1 MCKEVQIKKM
11 GSFHIEKTYNKLLTV
26 IRDVIDNHGL
36 LNHDLNEVFNKELG
50 VTKQINSNKK
60 NESHDKSKSSYHK
73 AISNNCKMVKEMFRG
88 VVEHKYCLGVSH
100 KMAKIMKEDPSLT
113 LEEAC
118 RKGAEEMNEKL
129 GKNVF
134 PMDQEAFETRYEE
147 LHKCK
152 IVYESD

>member
-1 MCKEVQIKKM
+1 
-11 GSFHIEKTYNKLLTV
+11 
-26 IRDVIDNHGL
+26 
-36 LNHDLNEVFNKELG
+36 
-50 VTKQINSNKK
+50 
-60 NESHDKSKSSYHK
+60 
-73 AISNNCKMVKEMFRG
+73 MVKEMFQG

>member
-1 MCKEVQIKKM
+1 M
-11 GSFHIEKTYNKLLTV
+11 GSLHIEKTYNKLLTV

-36 LNHDLNEVFNKELG
+36 LSKDLNDVFNKELG
-50 VTKQINSNKK
+50 VTRQTEKHP
-60 NESHDKSKSSYHK
+60 SHEKSKSTYHK
-73 AISNNCKMVKEMFRG
+73 MVSNNCKMVKVMFKG

-100 KMAKIMKEDPSLT
+100 KMAKIMKEDPSLS

-134 PMDQEAFETRYEE
+134 PMDKEAFEKQYEE

-152 IVYESD
+152 IVYESE

>member
-1 MCKEVQIKKM
+1 M

-36 LNHDLNEVFNKELG
+36 LNQDLNEVFNKEMG
-50 VTKQINSNKK
+50 VTKHQ
-60 NESHDKSKSSYHK
+60 SHDKSKSTYHK

-134 PMDQEAFETRYEE
+134 PMDQEAFEKQYEE

-152 IVYESD
+152 IVYESE

>member
-1 MCKEVQIKKM
+1 MCKEVLKFKKM
-11 GSFHIEKTYNKLLTV
+11 GSFHIEKTYNKLLMV

-36 LNHDLNEVFNKELG
+36 LNQDLNEVFNKEMG
-50 VTKQINSNKK
+50 VTKHQ
-60 NESHDKSKSSYHK
+60 SHDKSKSTYHK

-134 PMDQEAFETRYEE
+134 PMDQEAFEKQYEE

-152 IVYESD
+152 IVYESE

>member
-1 MCKEVQIKKM
+1 M
-11 GSFHIEKTYNKLLTV
+11 GSFHIERTYNKLLTV
-26 IRDVIDNHGL
+26 IRDVIENHGL
-36 LNHDLNEVFNKELG
+36 LNQDLNEVFNKEMG
-50 VTKQINSNKK
+50 VTKQTNSNRK
-60 NESHDKSKSSYHK
+60 NQSHEKSPYHK
-73 AISNNCKMVKEMFRG
+73 AISNNCKMVKEMFKG

-134 PMDQEAFETRYEE
+134 PLDQETFEQKYEE

>member
-1 MCKEVQIKKM
+1 M

-36 LNHDLNEVFNKELG
+36 LNNDLNEIFNNELG
-50 VTKQINSNKK
+50 VTKQINSSKK
-60 NESHDKSKSSYHK
+60 NQSHDKSKSTYHK
-73 AISNNCKMVKEMFRG
+73 AISSNCKMVKEMFRG

-134 PMDQEAFETRYEE
+134 PMDQEAFQKRYEE

-152 IVYESD
+152 IVYESE

>member
-1 MCKEVQIKKM
+1 MCVREVQFKTM
-11 GSFHIEKTYNKLLTV
+11 GSFQIEKTYNKLLNV

-36 LNHDLNEVFNKELG
+36 LSNDLNEVFNKELG
-50 VTKQINSNKK
+50 VTKQIDSKK
-60 NESHDKSKSSYHK
+60 NQSHDKSKSSYHK

-100 KMAKIMKEDPSLT
+100 KMAKIMKEDPSLS

-134 PMDQEAFETRYEE
+134 PMDEETFKRRYEE

-152 IVYESD
+152 IVSESD

>member
-1 MCKEVQIKKM
+1 M
-11 GSFHIEKTYNKLLTV
+11 GSFHLEKTYNKLLTV

-36 LNHDLNEVFNKELG
+36 LNNDLNEIFNNELG
-50 VTKQINSNKK
+50 VTKQIYSSKK
-60 NESHDKSKSSYHK
+60 NQSHDKSKSSYHK
-73 AISNNCKMVKEMFRG
+73 AISSNCKMVKEMFRG

-134 PMDQEAFETRYEE
+134 PMDQEAFEKQYEE

-152 IVYESD
+152 IVYESE

>member
-1 MCKEVQIKKM
+1 M
-11 GSFHIEKTYNKLLTV
+11 GSFHLEKTYNKLLTV

-36 LNHDLNEVFNKELG
+36 LNQDLNEVFNKEMG
-50 VTKQINSNKK
+50 VTKHQ
-60 NESHDKSKSSYHK
+60 SHDKSKSTYHK

-134 PMDQEAFETRYEE
+134 PMDQEAFEKQYEE

-152 IVYESD
+152 IVYESE

>member
-1 MCKEVQIKKM
+1 M
-11 GSFHIEKTYNKLLTV
+11 GSFHLEKTYNKLLTV

-36 LNHDLNEVFNKELG
+36 LNHDLNEIFNNELG

-134 PMDQEAFETRYEE
+134 PMDQEAFEKRYEE

-152 IVYESD
+152 IVYESE

>member
-1 MCKEVQIKKM
+1 M
-11 GSFHIEKTYNKLLTV
+11 GSFQIEKTYNKLLTV

-36 LNHDLNEVFNKELG
+36 LNQDLNEVFNKEMG
-50 VTKQINSNKK
+50 VTKQIDSNKK
-60 NESHDKSKSSYHK
+60 HQSHEKSPYHK
-73 AISNNCKMVKEMFRG
+73 AISNNCKMVKEMFKG

-134 PMDQEAFETRYEE
+134 PMDQEAFEKQYEE

-152 IVYESD
+152 IVYESE

>member
-1 MCKEVQIKKM
+1 M
-11 GSFHIEKTYNKLLTV
+11 GSFHLEKTYNKLLTV

-36 LNHDLNEVFNKELG
+36 LNNDLNEVFYNELG
-50 VTKQINSNKK
+50 VTKQINSSKK
-60 NESHDKSKSSYHK
+60 NQSHDKSKSTYHK
-73 AISNNCKMVKEMFRG
+73 AISSNCKMVKEMFRG

-134 PMDQEAFETRYEE
+134 PMDQEEFEKRYEE

-152 IVYESD
+152 IVYESE

>member
-1 MCKEVQIKKM
+1 M

-36 LNHDLNEVFNKELG
+36 LNNDLNEIFNNELG
-50 VTKQINSNKK
+50 VTKQINSSKK
-60 NESHDKSKSSYHK
+60 NQSHDKSKSTYHK
-73 AISNNCKMVKEMFRG
+73 AISSNCKMVKEMFRG

-134 PMDQEAFETRYEE
+134 PMDQEEFEKRYEE

-152 IVYESD
+152 IVYESE